1 MVLGN
6 YRESTATK
14 TPWERGL
21 VSSLTAVLVEQQC
34 VFAQYYKRL
43 AISSSPNV

>member
-21 VSSLTAVLVEQQC
+21 VSSAVLVEQQC
-34 VFAQYYKRL
+34 VFEQYCKRL